1 MKKVLLVLAVTML
14 AVGTQ
19 AATMSWTMT
28 NVKKDGAAVTGK
40 MFLCVASGDFNRDSV
55 LALAGKG
62 VSAFESALAGQFAWN
77 VTNGTG
83 TMTNTNASR
92 PTNDALGVTGGTS
105 YDFFAVVFNTD
116 EITKD
121 SYFFVTANKNVT
133 PNDNSTTLNKAIF
146 FGTQATASNAEG
158 AWQAVPEPTTGLL
171 LLIGMAGLALRRKQA

>member
-1 MKKVLLVLAVTML
+1 MKKVVLGLAVAML
-14 AVGTQ
+14 TVVTQ

-28 NVKKDGAAVTGK
+28 NVQKNGAAVTGK
-40 MFLCVASGDFNRDSV
+40 MFLCVASGDFNRESV

-83 TMTNTNASR
+83 TMTPTNATR
-92 PTNDALGVTGGTS
+92 PTNETLGVTGGTS

-121 SYFFVTANKNVT
+121 SYFYVTANKSVT
-133 PNDNSTTLNKAIF
+133 PNDDSNTLNKVIG

-158 AWQAVPEPTTGLL
+158 AWKAVPEPTTGLL
-171 LLIGMAGLALRRKQA
+171 LLLGVAGLALKRKQA